1 MQTYSVFPNQA
12 QDGGGDGVVSDIFEN
27 HPDQKS
33 PSVNGSTSCLFKLGR
48 FKSVVG
54 VSES

>member
-27 HPDQKS
+27 HPNQKS
-33 PSVNGSTSCLFKLGR
+33 PSVNGSSSCLFKLGR